1 MRVLSKCKIQVG
13 DVIIEPNKIQVVA
26 DEVKQDRYF
35 QLCKQSELVQV
46 FEEEPKQE
54 EKEPKKAKK
63 EA

>member
-26 DEVKQDRYF
+26 DEVRQDRYF

-46 FEEEPKQE
+46 FEEEKPKE
-54 EKEPKKAKK
+54 TKKKK
-63 EA
+63 EE

>member
-46 FEEEPKQE
+46 FEEEKT
-54 EKEPKKAKK
+54 KGTKKKK
-63 EA
+63 EE

>member
-35 QLCKQSELVQV
+35 QLCKKSEYFQV
-46 FEEEPKQE
+46 IED
-54 EKEPKKAKK
+54 PKKEEDKPKKVKK

>member
-46 FEEEPKQE
+46 FEEEKT
-54 EKEPKKAKK
+54 KETKKKK
-63 EA
+63 EE

>member
-46 FEEEPKQE
+46 FEEEKPKE
-54 EKEPKKAKK
+54 TKKKK
-63 EA
+63 EE

>member
-46 FEEEPKQE
+46 FEEEKEEKKQE
-54 EKEPKKAKK
+54 TKKKK
-63 EA
+63 EE